1 MSLTSRIPGRFFAG
15 IPKIPNA
22 KKESMA
28 IYLLFIQHVMYSMKP
43 KGKAAIVVPTGFLT
57 AKSGIEM
64 AIRTRMVDQHMIKGV
79 ISMPSNIF
87 ANTGTNVSVLFLDN
101 ANESENV
108 ILIDASKLGEKVKE
122 GKNQKTVLR
131 AWEIEK
137 IIGTFTNRT
146 VEDDF
151 SVLVPFDTIKEKNCS
166 FSAGQ
171 YFEVKIDYV
180 DITKEEFK
188 AEMNAYKAS
197 LTDKFAKGHE
207 LEQSIMEQLGGVE
220 LNE

>member
-1 MSLTSRIPGRFFAG
+1 M
-15 IPKIPNA
+15 
-22 KKESMA
+22 
-28 IYLLFIQHVMYSMKP
+28 
-43 KGKAAIVVPTGFLT
+43 
-57 AKSGIEM
+57 
-64 AIRTRMVDQHMIKGV
+64 
-79 ISMPSNIF
+79 
-87 ANTGTNVSVLFLDN
+87 
-101 ANESENV
+101 
-108 ILIDASKLGEKVKE
+108 
-122 GKNQKTVLR
+122 
-131 AWEIEK
+131 
-137 IIGTFTNRT
+137 
-146 VEDDF
+146 EDDF